1 MLTLKKLKARQI
13 LDSRG
18 NPTIETKLFLS
29 DDSSVT
35 ASSPSGASVGAHEAV
50 ELRDNNPQVFSG
62 KSVEKAVQLVNTEI
76 AHAVLGKSATSQKEI
91 DNAMLTLDGTENKS
105 RLGANAILS
114 VSIAAAKAGA
124 LASHK
129 PLFKYLSEMAGNTQL
144 VLPKLLVNLI
154 NGGLHAGK
162 NLDLQEFLVI
172 PKSALSIKEALA
184 QIYSINTALRKVLLD
199 MGSNPLVGDEGGL
212 APNLTKNED
221 VFSLLENAT
230 SSVGLNVGND
240 ICFGLDA
247 AADNIIGEDKLYHL
261 KDLSEPLTTDGLLS
275 YYERL
280 AQRFPLVYLED
291 PFTETDYA
299 GWEKLMQATTDSLT
313 ITGDDLTVSNANLL
327 RQALE
332 KRLLRGIIIKPNQI
346 GTVTEAMQTAL
357 AAKNAGLKVTVSHR
371 SGETNDAFIAD
382 FALGVGAH
390 YVKFG
395 APVRGERVAKYNRLL
410 EIEEGIS

>member
-1 MLTLKKLKARQI
+1 MLTLKKLQARQI

-18 NPTIETKLFLS
+18 NPTIEARLFLS
-29 DDSSVT
+29 DDSSVV
-35 ASSPSGASVGAHEAV
+35 ASSPSGASVGTHEAV
-50 ELRDNNPQVFSG
+50 ELRDNDPQVFSG
-62 KSVEKAVQLVNTEI
+62 KGVEKAIQLINTEI
-76 AHAVLGKSATSQKEI
+76 AQAVLGKNATSQKEI
-91 DNAMLTLDGTENKS
+91 DSAMLALDGTANKS
-105 RLGANAILS
+105 RLGANAILA

-129 PLFKYLSEMAGNTQL
+129 PLFKYLSEISGNTQL
-144 VLPKLLVNLI
+144 TLPKLLVNLI

-162 NLDLQEFLVI
+162 NLDLQEFLVV
-172 PKSALSIKEALA
+172 PTSSLSIKEALVRV
-184 QIYSINTALRKVLLD
+184 YSINATLRKVLLE

-230 SSVGLNVGND
+230 NSVGLKVGND

-247 AADNIIGEDKLYHL
+247 AADNILGADKLYHL
-261 KDLSEPLTTDGLLS
+261 KDLQEPLTTDGLSS
-275 YYERL
+275 YYEKL
-280 AQRFPLVYLED
+280 IQRFPLIYLED

-299 GWEKLMQATTDSLT
+299 GWEKLMQTTADTLI
-313 ITGDDLTVSNANLL
+313 ITGDDLTVSNESLL
-327 RQALE
+327 KQALE

-357 AAKNAGLKVTVSHR
+357 VAKNAGLKVIVSHR

-410 EIEEGIS
+410 EIEEELS